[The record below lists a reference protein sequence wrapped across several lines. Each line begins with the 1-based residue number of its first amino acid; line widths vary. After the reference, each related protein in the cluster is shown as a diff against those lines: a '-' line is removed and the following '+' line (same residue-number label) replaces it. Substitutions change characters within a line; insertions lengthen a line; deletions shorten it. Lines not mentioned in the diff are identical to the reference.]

1 MIEIL
6 NWLKKCYIKAEI
18 FALFLNL
25 FLILFTLIKIMT
37 IHSAIS
43 LLS

>member
-6 NWLKKCYIKAEI
+6 NWIKKCYIILEI
-18 FALFLNL
+18 FTLFLNL

-37 IHSAIS
+37 IHDAIS